1 MVNMVNG
8 PKQRKFTC
16 SSCNVYRWC
25 EDFSGR
31 SASEL
36 DDSSVCDFCRLEAR
50 FEERFARLLEADCSL
65 KEENKL
71 LREEVNLLKGE
82 VDRLQGLKDVEK
94 QERSLAPDRTTGSK
108 LKKKKGK
115 KSKKKPQIDENG
127 LNENGTVENVGTQ
140 LPQSKKKKKK
150 TNKKKKNSKI
160 VNGTVENVGTQLAQ
174 TKKKKKNK
182 KKTNKKKKNA
192 KIEKDTKKEVTANAR
207 AKSKNWESTE
217 PKKTGGKD
225 SKGGRLADTCQGVAI
240 IGDSQAR
247 GLQPLMD
254 ARLPTGVTVRSLPGK
269 GNVAIRREAEK
280 SSISDSNVVALMVS
294 GNDLYRRYGRVGSTE
309 EIISE
314 VMGAVDD
321 CGLKTR
327 RRVVV
332 GMLPRRGA
340 SCTALSKNI
349 SINRRLGDL
358 CTAEGVF
365 FVDPYKVFYGQNRL
379 YSWDGV
385 HLSLRG
391 KAVLSNML
399 AQVIRRT
406 RMSVK
411 PELPRPRVYTP
422 VTPETTF
429 SEVVKRGTQK
439 DPKAEKQGNGR
450 A

>member
-1 MVNMVNG
+1 M
-8 PKQRKFTC
+8 
-16 SSCNVYRWC
+16 S
-25 EDFSGR
+25 
-31 SASEL
+31 
-36 DDSSVCDFCRLEAR
+36 
-50 FEERFARLLEADCSL
+50 
-65 KEENKL
+65 
-71 LREEVNLLKGE
+71 
-82 VDRLQGLKDVEK
+82 
-94 QERSLAPDRTTGSK
+94 
-108 LKKKKGK
+108 
-115 KSKKKPQIDENG
+115 
-127 LNENGTVENVGTQ
+127 
-140 LPQSKKKKKK
+140 
-150 TNKKKKNSKI
+150 
-160 VNGTVENVGTQLAQ
+160 
-174 TKKKKKNK
+174 
-182 KKTNKKKKNA
+182 
-192 KIEKDTKKEVTANAR
+192 
-207 AKSKNWESTE
+207 
-217 PKKTGGKD
+217 GKD
-225 SKGGRLADTCQGVAI
+225 SRGEGLAGVRQRVSI

-247 GLQPLMD
+247 GLQPLMG

-309 EIISE
+309 EIISD

-340 SCTALSKNI
+340 SCITLSKNI

-365 FVDPYKVFYGQNRL
+365 FVDPYKVFFGQDRL
-379 YSWDGV
+379 YSRDGV

-399 AQVIRRT
+399 ADVIRRT
-406 RMSVK
+406 RSSVK
-411 PELPRPRVYTP
+411 PEAPKPRVYAP

-429 SEVVKRGTQK
+429 SEVVKMGQIPK
-439 DPKAEKQGNGR
+439 PKAEKQGNGR